1 MQQTIK
7 DRRDDDLIM
16 EELRPVRERL
26 VRCENGARFL
36 VAVGDETVEEIALL
50 PVDGRVAHFVN
61 DHQGGFVIAPPSAGT
76 TRLVIFLELPDEVL
90 HGGEVHAP

>member
-7 DRRDDDLIM
+7 DRRDDNRIM

-26 VRCENGARFL
+26 VGGQDGAGLL
-36 VAVGDETVEEIALL
+36 VAVGNEPVEEIALL

-61 DHQGGFVIAPPSAGT
+61 DHESGFVIASPPAGAAC
-76 TRLVIFLELPDEVL
+76 LVVFPELPDEVL
-90 HGGEVHAP
+90 HGGEVHD